1 MVTPTA
7 FGILLQFPLGS
18 QAGMFHQL
26 LRLFRKESVD
36 QGETAPG
43 QREADPLSSETGRRK
58 SFWGRLGESW
68 AELGNILK
76 EVGLRCAF

>member
-1 MVTPTA
+1 VTPTA
-7 FGILLQFPLGS
+7 FGIFLQFPLGS
-18 QAGMFHQL
+18 QAGMFRQL
-26 LRLFRKESVD
+26 LRLFRKESGD
-36 QGETAPG
+36 QGETTPR
-43 QREADPLSSETGRRK
+43 QKEDDPLSSKTGRRK